1 MGGLM
6 GGGKPDTSAAE
17 ASLALQKKQA
27 ADAEAR
33 ALEEKRML
41 AEQAAGR
48 RRARAASGERVLLS
62 EARLT
67 PETGI
72 DETLG
77 TAGKTTT

>member
-1 MGGLM
+1 MGMLM
-6 GGGKPDTSAAE
+6 GGGGKPDTSAAE

-27 ADAEAR
+27 ADAEAK
-33 ALEEKRML
+33 ALEERRTL

-48 RRARAASGERVLLS
+48 RRARGASGERVLLS

-72 DETLG
+72 ETLG
-77 TAGKTTT
+77 SDETMTS